1 MERINKKI
9 IIMKKI
15 IMLIAF
21 LSILVG
27 TNAQKIVEETVENIN
42 TKQAIQ
48 IIEAAAKELNYS
60 IDKFD
65 SQKNVL
71 ITIFFEWSSIAIT
84 NHAKL
89 KFEVKDNK
97 VLITMIERQYKS
109 DKGWTNSPTNLSKKN
124 HKKYLG
130 SFANKITSIAN
141 DEKLRKD
148 AIYNSVLIKMF
159 KPYVKVRGLEWK
171 FIKGIKNASSY
182 EGVNLSSQNY
192 LIELTVTNTTSS
204 KHNINMDIYTD
215 NGYATMRQTMSF
227 DEPNGTTHSIEIVPG
242 ETKKMFIYHD
252 GKLIQSEKGED
263 IITKFSFNYLFNA
276 IAGKRTAVVNYNMP
290 IPFENKF
297 E

>member
-1 MERINKKI
+1 
-9 IIMKKI
+9 MKKI

-48 IIEAAAKELNYS
+48 IIEATAKELNYS

-71 ITIFFEWSSIAIT
+71 ITKFFEWSSIAIT

-109 DKGWTNSPTNLSKKN
+109 DEGWTNSPTNLSKKN

-130 SFANKITSIAN
+130 SFANKITSIAS
-141 DEKLRKD
+141 DKKLRKD

-159 KPYVKVRGLEWK
+159 KPYVKVQGLEWK

-182 EGVNLSSQNY
+182 EGVNLSSLNY

-204 KHNINMDIYTD
+204 KHNISMDGYSD
-215 NGYATMRQTMSF
+215 NSLSTHRHTMMF
-227 DEPNGTTHSIEIVPG
+227 DEPKGKTYSIEIVPG
-242 ETKKMFIYHD
+242 ETKKMFIYCD

-263 IITKFSFNYLFNA
+263 IITKFSFSYLFDA
-276 IAGKRTAVVNYNMP
+276 IAGKRTGVINYNMP